1 MTVARRRLASAAQG
15 ALVLVAFL
23 SITAG
28 TARAHGF
35 DPPSRGVLLTFAADA
50 SGYVGNDIRGWNVGG
65 RVGFAGWMGER
76 EWGYERRYFTLGG
89 GAFILRQRALEFTD
103 VFGGLY
109 LRFGFGVAFTE
120 VAVGFQQDGPVYV
133 HGLVGVGL
141 PHIVSVG
148 AGLARIEGRPA
159 LLAAAS
165 VGWGFRVD

>member
-1 MTVARRRLASAAQG
+1 MTVARRRLASAAQW

-23 SITAG
+23 SSTAG
-28 TARAHGF
+28 TSRAHGF
-35 DPPSRGVLLTFAADA
+35 EPPSRGVLLTFAADA

-65 RVGFAGWMGER
+65 RIGFVG
-76 EWGYERRYFTLGG
+76 
-89 GAFILRQRALEFTD
+89 
-103 VFGGLY
+103 
-109 LRFGFGVAFTE
+109 FTE

-141 PHIVSVG
+141 PHVVSVA

-159 LLAAAS
+159 LLAAVS